1 MSTFL
6 ALYRGDTIA
15 QAKLVAVSADP
26 AVVST
31 FAQQLLRSADD
42 NEEDDPVVAS
52 IARGRRHALRLISR
66 EHTVSASGGEQP

>member
-15 QAKLVAVSADP
+15 QAKLIAVSADP

-42 NEEDDPVVAS
+42 NGEGDPVVAS
-52 IARGRRHALRLISR
+52 IARGRRQALRLISR
-66 EHTVSASGGEQP
+66 EHPASTAGGERP